1 MRGNARHL
9 VELIE
14 GRMHSNKC
22 STNPH
27 QEPNIKNHLYY
38 ITFQFHFVKIIIN
51 EMRFLIFSILI
62 YFVAGQ
68 AALLKA
74 LDVFKKNQW
83 SVNKVLKS
91 NQLQAKQRADGLQ
104 RMIMAQSKIIKEL
117 QVRNSQII
125 TRSTRCYIL
134 ELPNSRYPFYG
145 S

>member
-27 QEPNIKNHLYY
+27 QKPNIKNYLYY
-38 ITFQFHFVKIIIN
+38 ITFQFHSVKIIIN